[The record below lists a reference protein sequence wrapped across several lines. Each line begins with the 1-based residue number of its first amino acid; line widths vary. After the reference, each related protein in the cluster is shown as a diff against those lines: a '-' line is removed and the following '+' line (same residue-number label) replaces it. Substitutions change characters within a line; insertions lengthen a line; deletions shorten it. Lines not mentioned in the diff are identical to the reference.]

1 MFAFCTSLGKPE
13 NNGKGWIRKIKHV
26 YEVSFTRK
34 PNISNI
40 SLGEASEESSKPQS
54 SEKKSTPQS
63 SEKPSSSAGGL
74 QTKINVTR
82 STRPPK
88 TVILKPNEDVSN
100 EMRQGTLDLVPTH
113 NRLNS
118 IIILPG
124 TRNVDES
131 QLLDVLEKDISQVDL
146 SNHFED
152 VTPQD
157 LNDVTLQEVP
167 NKMYSLRQQRFVA
180 QREKAKQAYEESKK
194 TPIVS
199 KKTNIAASASAGP
212 VGSNSE
218 IRNARKKDHI
228 NRFKELDRIK
238 RDQRNKRVKRRNR
251 TSNSDSSSSD
261 DNSSKDELII
271 SKKNKQLASSSDSS
285 SHNSEESYSGSNWE
299 HSGDSDSE
307 SIFVYEKEEE
317 EESVSESDLIT
328 SEKKQSV
335 KKSQKSDLKITKKRK
350 LQESSESST
359 TRKSS
364 TTSVPSTP
372 KKHMKK
378 NRKPPTPT
386 QIQRERDIA
395 VFNTKSQHWI
405 AEQTKKLDDIL
416 KLIDL
421 LNHEHNYIPPR
432 MMWSNVI
439 PVEKGSDMYPY
450 YMLVMLT
457 TTPATNDKSVITT
470 FEMLFKKT
478 GDDLTPQGMLDFDK
492 KHLLR
497 YLSPMGRQNINMEM
511 LIEQAQQLMEQHDG
525 KVPITYDALIKL
537 PGVGPKI
544 ANILLYDA
552 FDMVHVS
559 IL

>member
-1 MFAFCTSLGKPE
+1 
-13 NNGKGWIRKIKHV
+13 V

-74 QTKINVTR
+74 QTKINAIR
-82 STRPPK
+82 SIRPPK

-157 LNDVTLQEVP
+157 LNDVTPQEVP
-167 NKMYSLRQQRFVA
+167 KIMYSLRQQRFVA
-180 QREKAKQAYEESKK
+180 QREMAKQAYEESKK
-194 TPIVS
+194 TPIVREKS
-199 KKTNIAASASAGP
+199 NIAASASESAGP
-212 VGSNSE
+212 VGSASE

-395 VFNTKSQHWI
+395 VFSTKSKHWI
-405 AEQTKKLDDIL
+405 AEQTKKLNDIL

-421 LNHEHNYIPPR
+421 LKQEHNYIPP
-432 MMWSNVI
+432 
-439 PVEKGSDMYPY
+439 
-450 YMLVMLT
+450 L
-457 TTPATNDKSVITT
+457 
-470 FEMLFKKT
+470 
-478 GDDLTPQGMLDFDK
+478 
-492 KHLLR
+492 
-497 YLSPMGRQNINMEM
+497 
-511 LIEQAQQLMEQHDG
+511 
-525 KVPITYDALIKL
+525 
-537 PGVGPKI
+537 
-544 ANILLYDA
+544 
-552 FDMVHVS
+552 
-559 IL
+559 

>member
-1 MFAFCTSLGKPE
+1 
-13 NNGKGWIRKIKHV
+13 
-26 YEVSFTRK
+26 
-34 PNISNI
+34 
-40 SLGEASEESSKPQS
+40 
-54 SEKKSTPQS
+54 
-63 SEKPSSSAGGL
+63 
-74 QTKINVTR
+74 
-82 STRPPK
+82 
-88 TVILKPNEDVSN
+88 
-100 EMRQGTLDLVPTH
+100 
-113 NRLNS
+113 
-118 IIILPG
+118 
-124 TRNVDES
+124 
-131 QLLDVLEKDISQVDL
+131 
-146 SNHFED
+146 
-152 VTPQD
+152 
-157 LNDVTLQEVP
+157 
-167 NKMYSLRQQRFVA
+167 VA
-180 QREKAKQAYEESKK
+180 QREMAKQAYEESKK
-194 TPIVS
+194 TPIVREKS
-199 KKTNIAASASAGP
+199 NIAASASESAGP
-212 VGSNSE
+212 VGSASE

-228 NRFKELDRIK
+228 NRFKERDRIK
-238 RDQRNKRVKRRNR
+238 RDQRNKRVKRRNK
-251 TSNSDSSSSD
+251 TSNSESSSSD

-271 SKKNKQLASSSDSS
+271 TKKNEQLLSSSDSS
-285 SHNSEESYSGSNWE
+285 SHYSEESYSGSNWE

-317 EESVSESDLIT
+317 EESVSESDLIK

-335 KKSQKSDLKITKKRK
+335 KKSLKSDLKITKKRK
-350 LQESSESST
+350 FQESSESST
-359 TRKSS
+359 TRKKSS
-364 TTSVPSTP
+364 TSVPSTP

-395 VFNTKSQHWI
+395 VFSKKPQQWI
-405 AEQTKKLDDIL
+405 TEQTKKLNDFL
-416 KLIDL
+416 MLIDL
-421 LNHEHNYIPPR
+421 LKQEHNYSPPR

-511 LIEQAQQLMEQHDG
+511 LMEQALQLIEQHDG
-525 KVPITYDALIKL
+525 KVPIDYEALIKL